1 VDIVHPEEAIT
12 IFRTVR
18 DFKRK
23 GGLMVRPIPKD
34 VFINAYRLC
43 FSIIQT
49 GIAAAELNE
58 NREEAD
64 RLRGYCA
71 EILEEGS

>member
-1 VDIVHPEEAIT
+1 MDIVHPEEAIT

-23 GGLMVRPIPKD
+23 GGLMVRPIPND

-43 FSIIQT
+43 FTVIQT
-49 GIAAAELNE
+49 GIAAAELSE

-64 RLRGYCA
+64 RFRGYTA
-71 EILEEGS
+71 EILQE